1 MLGVFCLLLML
12 LPASLMGTIA
22 YLQAHS
28 QVENTF
34 GIAEAGIEIME
45 TFDHEKKEK
54 VTVSN
59 TGDAAMYLRAALVV
73 SWRDAEGRLLPDT
86 PQETSDYTMVMGAGS
101 DWRKGA
107 DGYWYCL
114 RPVPAGGESPVLI
127 ESCTAAAEDTA
138 ERYLCVDILLQSVQA
153 DPADAVQ
160 ELWGVDVAEDGT
172 LISPEEVSAP

>member
-1 MLGVFCLLLML
+1 MLGVLCLLLML

-34 GIAEAGIEIME
+34 GIAKAGIEIRE
-45 TFDHEKKEK
+45 TFEYQKKEN

-73 SWRDAEGRLLPDT
+73 SWRDADGRLLLDT
-86 PQETSDYTMVMGAGS
+86 PQETSDYTMVMGADS
-101 DWRKGA
+101 DWSKGT

-114 RPVPAGGESPVLI
+114 RPVPAGKASPVLI
-127 ESCTAAAEDTA
+127 KSCTATAPGTA

-153 DPADAVQ
+153 DPVDAVK
-160 ELWGVDVAEDGT
+160 ELWDAGVAEDGT
-172 LISPEEVSAP
+172 LIPPEEVSAP